1 MTVKLANYVANC
13 NTLNDLHIKVC
24 VPNKTKKLN
33 IHVFNIITGKNEPK
47 ILTKKYISC
56 ECERKTQGRKCSWKQ
71 ERKNVDESVKNT
83 IYVKKII
90 FGIMLH
96 VVVKMEILSNN
107 LW

>member
-24 VPNKTKKLN
+24 VANKTKKLN
-33 IHVFNIITGKNEPK
+33 IHVLKIITGKNESK

-56 ECERKTQGRKCSWKQ
+56 ECERKTDGRKCKWKQ
-71 ERKNVDESVKNT
+71 ERKNVDESVKNI
-83 IYVKKII
+83 IYVKEII
-90 FGIMLH
+90 FRILLH
-96 VVVKMEILSNN
+96 LVVKMEILSNN